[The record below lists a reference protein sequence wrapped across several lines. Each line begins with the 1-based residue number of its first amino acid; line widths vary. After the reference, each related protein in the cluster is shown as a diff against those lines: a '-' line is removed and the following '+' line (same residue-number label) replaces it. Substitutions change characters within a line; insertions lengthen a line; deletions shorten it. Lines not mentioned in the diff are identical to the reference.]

1 MVIIEVSKLVK
12 QDKNKV
18 YSILKNMEEFPQFMK
33 GVKKLSII
41 ERDDNRLVTHWEV
54 EIDGAIVMWKEEDIF
69 DDKETTINFK
79 MIEGDYKSYGGNWR
93 VEDAPKGAKIT
104 IIANFDWGMPV
115 FEELVGNILCRK
127 ARKALR
133 SMLNAIKNR
142 LDIMYEVT

>member
-104 IIANFDWGMPV
+104 IIANFDWGIPNFERYVGPV
-115 FEELVGNILCRK
+115 LERK
-127 ARKALR
+127 ARVSLKRMLKA
-133 SMLNAIKNR
+133 IGER
-142 LDIMYEVT
+142 LEKG